1 MAFMR
6 LLALVLVAQTIVYLG
21 LFFYLRAA
29 QREKLERDYTSSATE
44 KQRSAFVQAGV
55 DAYTARMRKVLAV
68 VVYGV
73 PLVIFALLILTS
85 NR

>member
-21 LFFYLRAA
+21 LFFYLREA
-29 QREKLERDYTSSATE
+29 QREKLESEYSPSATE
-44 KQRSAFVQAGV
+44 KQRSAFVKAGV
-55 DAYTARMRKVLAV
+55 EAYTARMRKVLAV
-68 VVYGV
+68 IVYAV
-73 PLVIFALLILTS
+73 PLAIFALLILTS